1 MQKSG
6 FRLCTY
12 KKHIMIQKLIC
23 ALMMTSL
30 LTPKILFDFNK
41 KAEIQQWFIVDD
53 GVMGGRSSG
62 NFSLSNEGYGVFEGN
77 ISLANNG
84 GFSSLRYNI
93 QKTSVKDFTKISLKL
108 KGDGK
113 KYQLRIKASN
123 QDYHS
128 YIMPFETSGEWE
140 EIEISLQEMYP
151 SYRGRILDIPNFA
164 NEYIEELNILIGNKK
179 KEKFK
184 LLLDKIELK

>member
-1 MQKSG
+1 
-6 FRLCTY
+6 
-12 KKHIMIQKLIC
+12 MIQKLIC
-23 ALMMTSL
+23 ALMMTTL

-41 KAEIQQWFIVDD
+41 KADTQQWFIVDD

-77 ISLANNG
+77 ISLDNNG
-84 GFSSLRYNI
+84 GFSSLRYNV
-93 QKTSVKDFTKISLKL
+93 QKTSVKEFTKISLKL

-151 SYRGRILDIPNFA
+151 SFRGRILDMPTFA
-164 NEYIEELNILIGNKK
+164 NEYIEELNFLIGNKK

>member
-1 MQKSG
+1 
-6 FRLCTY
+6 
-12 KKHIMIQKLIC
+12 
-23 ALMMTSL
+23 MMTSL

-84 GFSSLRYNI
+84 GFSSLRYII

-113 KYQLRIKASN
+113 KYQLRIKANN
-123 QDYHS
+123 QDYQS

-151 SYRGRILDIPNFA
+151 SFRGRILDIPNFA

>member
-1 MQKSG
+1 
-6 FRLCTY
+6 
-12 KKHIMIQKLIC
+12 
-23 ALMMTSL
+23 MMTSL

-41 KAEIQQWFIVDD
+41 KADTQQWFIVDD

-77 ISLANNG
+77 ISLDNNG
-84 GFSSLRYNI
+84 GFSSLRYNV
-93 QKTSVKDFTKISLKL
+93 QKTSVKEFTKISLKL

-151 SYRGRILDIPNFA
+151 SYRGRILDMPTFA